1 MDPIFQYAY
10 RPELYWEG
18 YHLLKYRAGQSTC
31 GAAACDEANS
41 KEIYDA
47 LKKDFQAR
55 YLFLLKPEDLPLYY
69 FLLSDSRFSLR
80 NESQDSAIF
89 EIL

>member
-1 MDPIFQYAY
+1 
-10 RPELYWEG
+10 
-18 YHLLKYRAGQSTC
+18 LKYRAGQSTC